1 MRVLVLGGNG
11 MLGHKLAQR
20 CRDHFDLWTTIRSAS
35 IGLQSKGLL
44 LSESTIPGIDAHDFD
59 SIIRAC
65 ACVKPDVVINC
76 IGIIKQLPA
85 AKDSIPSISINALFP
100 HRLAALCTACGI
112 RLIHISTDCVFSGR
126 KGMYTEND
134 MPDAEDLYGRSKL
147 LGEVTGEKCLTI
159 RTSIIGHELN
169 TSAGLLEWFLKN
181 KGAAVR
187 GYTNAIFSGFT
198 TPALADIIIDI
209 IKRHQNLSGLYH
221 VSSEL
226 INKYDLL
233 ALIRDA
239 YGVTVDIQP
248 WPEVCID
255 RSLDSSRFRSETGFF
270 PDTWL
275 RMITDM
281 ATDRRINE

>member
-1 MRVLVLGGNG
+1 

-35 IGLQSKGLL
+35 IGLQVKDLL
-44 LSESTIPGIDAHDFD
+44 LPESTIPGIDALDFD
-59 SIIRAC
+59 SIIKAC
-65 ACVKPDVVINC
+65 AHAKPDVVINC
-76 IGIIKQLPA
+76 IGLIKQFPA
-85 AKDSIPSISINALFP
+85 AKDSIPSISVNALFP
-100 HRLAALCTACGI
+100 HRLAALCMACGI

-126 KGMYTEND
+126 KGMYSEND
-134 MPDAEDLYGRSKL
+134 VPDAEDLYGRSKL
-147 LGEVTGEKCLTI
+147 LGEVTGERCLTV

-169 TSAGLLEWFLKN
+169 TSAGLLEWFLNN

-198 TPALADIIIDI
+198 TIALADILIDI

-221 VSSEL
+221 VSSEP

-239 YGVTVDIQP
+239 YGVRVDLQP

-270 PDTWL
+270 PDSWP
-275 RMITDM
+275 RMIADM
-281 ATDRRINE
+281 AIDRRMYE